1 MTVYAGEFSD
11 RYERQSRILSAEL
24 LRKHP
29 VTVIGIGAIGRQVAL
44 QLAVIGVSP
53 LVLIDDGTVK
63 PVHLGA
69 QGFRE
74 ADVGKPKVEA
84 TADMIAQLNS
94 KLKVV
99 TRFRRFHRSNDAAP
113 VVFCGVDSAECRNH
127 IFRAI
132 CEKVRFFLD
141 ARTNGESVRV
151 LTVHDHRSALY
162 YPQTLFRAG
171 DGPQKPAELQATYYA
186 ASAAAA
192 IMVAHY
198 ARWLRGLKPHM
209 DVEMNLLADE
219 LVVHAPFHRPRITPK
234 RLIHG
239 REPVGQTA

>member
-1 MTVYAGEFSD
+1 MTVYAGEFSERHD
-11 RYERQSRILSAEL
+11 RQSRILSRDL
-24 LRKHP
+24 LGKYP
-29 VTVIGIGAIGRQVAL
+29 VTVIGVGAIGRQVAL
-44 QLAVIGVSP
+44 QLAVIGVGP

-74 ADVGKPKVEA
+74 SDVGKPKVEA
-84 TADMIAQLNS
+84 TAELIRQLNGGV
-94 KLKVV
+94 KVV
-99 TRFRRFHRSNDAAP
+99 TRSRRFHRKNDVGR
-113 VVFCGVDSAECRNH
+113 VVFCGVDSTEGRNH

-132 CEKVRFFLD
+132 CEKVRFFVD
-141 ARTNGESVRV
+141 SRTNGESVRI

-171 DGPQKPAELQATYYA
+171 DGPRRPTELQATHYA

-198 ARWLRGLKPHM
+198 TRWLRGLKPHI

-234 RLIHG
+234 RLIQG
-239 REPVGQTA
+239 RELVGQTA